1 MIKYSSFLDHL
12 AVGKWSERRE
22 EFVQTEEEFH
32 SCSLGD
38 LTGASP
44 ILSSDYKSVDYLM
57 ELHKEIERL
66 KTEKLMLLRD
76 GVQTVN

>member
-1 MIKYSSFLDHL
+1 M
-12 AVGKWSERRE
+12 GKWSERRE
-22 EFVQTEEEFH
+22 EFVQTEEPESH
-32 SCSLGD
+32 TLTCSLGD
-38 LTGASP
+38 LSRSSP